1 MTTNQDVGHMVGWAS
16 SLEDIDREAG
26 RLAVL
31 CQVRVLEPAAID
43 RVIRGD
49 RSVCGAD
56 NPLAF
61 AKLRVL
67 LLMHFTLHRRWAA
80 ELGEAQTRTIE
91 NYVIERLRKSMPEL
105 TQPWTAG
112 PSA

>member
-1 MTTNQDVGHMVGWAS
+1 MTTNQDVGRRVGWAR

-26 RLAVL
+26 RLAML
-31 CQVRVLEPAAID
+31 CQVSVLEPAAID
-43 RVIRGD
+43 RVLRGD

-61 AKLRVL
+61 AKLRDL

-91 NYVIERLRKSMPEL
+91 NYVIERLRKSLPDL
-105 TQPWTAG
+105 G
-112 PSA
+112 PDGPPD